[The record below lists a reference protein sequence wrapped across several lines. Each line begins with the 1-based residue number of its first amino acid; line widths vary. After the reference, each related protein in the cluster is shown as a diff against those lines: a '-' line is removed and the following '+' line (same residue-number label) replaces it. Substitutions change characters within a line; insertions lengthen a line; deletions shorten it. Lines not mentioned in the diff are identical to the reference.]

1 MLNQD
6 FNHSPCQKKYLLFK
20 MKRILGTLLLTISL
34 SVSALSPNEMLVIVG
49 AVKYYNKNCAGLN
62 PAGAMRMNKGLK
74 RFKMHTTPVPILE
87 KHPMAV
93 SGYQTAEKFGC
104 EGTKREAYKAG
115 FGEYIY

>member
-1 MLNQD
+1 MLL
-6 FNHSPCQKKYLLFK
+6 PKVKK
-20 MKRILGTLLLTISL
+20 TLSVVFLTISL

-62 PAGAMRMNKGLK
+62 SAGAMRMNKGLK
-74 RFKMHTTPVPILE
+74 RFRMHTTPIYVLE

-93 SGYQTAEKFGC
+93 SGYKTAEKFGC

-115 FGEYIY
+115 FGRYIH